1 VVGGIGAAKTLQ
13 DLPELLASF
22 GESPALISFK
32 AGVSETLTFRDLV
45 ERARNIAKAL
55 KDRGVGVG
63 EPVGILAPNGL
74 LWVTAC
80 LAILATG
87 AAIAPLRSG

>member
-32 AGVSETLTFRDLV
+32 AGVSETLTFRDLLIRHD
-45 ERARNIAKAL
+45 EL
-55 KDRGVGVG
+55 
-63 EPVGILAPNGL
+63 
-74 LWVTAC
+74 
-80 LAILATG
+80 
-87 AAIAPLRSG
+87 